1 MFSQPDYY
9 ETRRANKAQ
18 EMNQILSVMAGLVPK
33 PKSDIEKLTEVLA
46 LQAKMT
52 QAQQDQNR
60 MANLPGGLAQPPMG
74 ASAPQVKA
82 PSLQQLASLQGAG
95 AGGGLI
101 PTGAN
106 LNAVTGDLSYSFG
119 KDKAADKRAED
130 QYSQEK
136 QLSGTGRFLQQF
148 GRSWEELKGAY
159 GKEIGEKG
167 YSGWATRGLAKVNT
181 ALDNHPET
189 KAFLQELEPIANQM
203 ARDIEG
209 GKITDKDRDIYAK
222 SFANTVKNPSATNV
236 RLASNNLLKM
246 RDKGGNIESVLNELR
261 NSDIDIMQSI
271 ALEVDKD
278 ELRKLKA
285 TIGRK

>member
-9 ETRRANKAQ
+9 GERAKTNSANAQAMMAMMQSMMPKQQTET
-18 EMNQILSVMAGLVPK
+18 
-33 PKSDIEKLTEVLA
+33 EKLIEVLA

-60 MANLPGGLAQPPMG
+60 MANLGGGMAQPPIG
-74 ASAPQVKA
+74 ASAPQVNA

-159 GKEIGEKG
+159 GKEIGDKG

-222 SFANTVKNPSATNV
+222 SFANTVKNPSETNV

-278 ELRKLKA
+278 EYKKFKA
-285 TIGRK
+285 TLGRK

>member
-1 MFSQPDYY
+1 
-9 ETRRANKAQ
+9 
-18 EMNQILSVMAGLVPK
+18 MNQVMQILASLAPK
-33 PKSDIEKLTEVLA
+33 PKSEIEQLTEVLA
-46 LQAKMT
+46 LQAKST
-52 QAQQDQNR
+52 QAEQDAR
-60 MANLPGGLAQPPMG
+60 RAAMLGIGSGGGMAQPPVG
-74 ASAPQVKA
+74 AVAPQVNA

-159 GKEIGEKG
+159 GKEIGDKG
-167 YSGWATRGLAKVNT
+167 YSGWAPRGLAKVNT

-261 NSDIDIMQSI
+261 SSDIDIMQSI